1 MNLYELTSNFIEVDR
16 LISDYLENGEEDLA
30 ENLVKA
36 NKIIADEIKNKSNG
50 FVYVFRN
57 IDSQI
62 ESIDSEIKRLQELKR
77 QKQNKAENLKKMLKD
92 NMEALGVK
100 KMETDLGNFT
110 IRNNPGSLVID
121 DLESV
126 PDTYKETVVTE
137 TVKVD
142 KNTIKKLIKGG
153 TDIEGCHLEAGTSL
167 TIPKTKK

>member
-1 MNLYELTSNFIEVDR
+1 
-16 LISDYLENGEEDLA
+16 
-30 ENLVKA
+30 
-36 NKIIADEIKNKSNG
+36 
-50 FVYVFRN
+50 
-57 IDSQI
+57 
-62 ESIDSEIKRLQELKR
+62 
-77 QKQNKAENLKKMLKD
+77 MLKD

-153 TDIEGCHLEAGTSL
+153 TDIEGCHLEVGTSL